1 MRDPA
6 SWTDRLLSPS
16 HLVVAAVAAARGG
29 GARADDEDGR
39 EPGPGAAGLFREPG
53 PGAAGLFLPVDCD
66 ACRTT
71 GLDGSTHLYKERA
84 VAFWNPRH
92 RVFMRLNEAG
102 ELDCEDR
109 SRGSAAF
116 CAECWET
123 HSGSEES
130 SSDIVGANF
139 AWEWALRFR
148 GARRSHLRH
157 TDVLS
162 DSSSSPRSQAPGRP
176 YVYATP
182 PINCPCLPTSHK
194 FARRA
199 AVRPCIDLH
208 GGKVKQIVGSTLSDD
223 ASSAPVENFVASRSA
238 AEFAELYRRDG
249 LAGGHVIMLGPGNE
263 EAALSA
269 LRAYPGGLQVGGGVT
284 AANAAT
290 YLAAG
295 ASHVIVTS
303 YVFRDGRLDEGRLA
317 EIEAAVGRERLVL
330 DLSCRRRAP
339 GGPFFVVTDRWQ
351 KFTELEVCAATLAAL
366 GGRCAEFLVHAV
378 DVEGK
383 QSGVERELVEA
394 LGEWSPIPVTYAGGA
409 RDRADLELVAR
420 LGKGRV
426 CVTVGSALDIF
437 GGKLP
442 YAEVVAWSQE
452 VSKGGGAEPGAP

>member
-1 MRDPA
+1 MYA
-6 SWTDRLLSPS
+6 L
-16 HLVVAAVAAARGG
+16 AR
-29 GARADDEDGR
+29 
-39 EPGPGAAGLFREPG
+39 PH
-53 PGAAGLFLPVDCD
+53 
-66 ACRTT
+66 AC
-71 GLDGSTHLYKERA
+71 HHHPFA
-84 VAFWNPRH
+84 QI
-92 RVFMRLNEAG
+92 
-102 ELDCEDR
+102 
-109 SRGSAAF
+109 
-116 CAECWET
+116 CA
-123 HSGSEES
+123 
-130 SSDIVGANF
+130 
-139 AWEWALRFR
+139 
-148 GARRSHLRH
+148 
-157 TDVLS
+157 
-162 DSSSSPRSQAPGRP
+162 PRS
-176 YVYATP
+176 
-182 PINCPCLPTSHK
+182 
-194 FARRA
+194 

-452 VSKGGGAEPGAP
+452 VSKGGGAEPGAA